1 LSKLSSKI
9 IMMEI
14 MKSIEKIREQKASLE
29 EIRSIVSE
37 EWSLLDQEIEKQ
49 LSSDIELINNISE
62 YIVNSGGKRIRPLI
76 VLLSARACGASD
88 LERIV
93 KAAAMIE
100 FIHTATLLHDDVV
113 DNSDSRRGIKTAH
126 QSFGNESTILVGDF
140 LYSRAFQIMVQINH
154 MGIMEVMSDATN
166 TIAEGEV
173 LQLINSGNP
182 KINKEQYLEVI
193 YRKTGKLFEAAMV
206 VGGLL
211 SNQSQTVLTTLQL
224 FGKELGM
231 AYQIVDD
238 VLDYSSSFE
247 IMGKDVGDDLA
258 EGKVTLPM
266 IYTLERAM
274 PDMQEM
280 IGQAILNKD
289 SKNADKIIGSIQSTG
304 SIASSVNDAKEKT
317 EFALHSIQ
325 SLDNSKYK
333 TALTNLAEIILH
345 RSY

>member
-1 LSKLSSKI
+1 
-9 IMMEI
+9 

-29 EIRSIVSE
+29 EIRSLVSE

-49 LSSDIELINNISE
+49 LSSDIELINNISQ

-88 LERIV
+88 LDRIV

-211 SNQSQTVLTTLQL
+211 SNQSQKVLNTLQL

-258 EGKVTLPM
+258 EGTVTLPM

>member
-1 LSKLSSKI
+1 
-9 IMMEI
+9 

-49 LSSDIELINNISE
+49 LSSDIELINNISQ

-88 LERIV
+88 LDRIV

-193 YRKTGKLFEAAMV
+193 HRKTGKLFEAAMV

-211 SNQSQTVLTTLQL
+211 SNQSQTVLNTLQL

-274 PDMQEM
+274 PDIQEM

>member
-1 LSKLSSKI
+1 
-9 IMMEI
+9 

-49 LSSDIELINNISE
+49 LSSDIELINNISQ

-193 YRKTGKLFEAAMV
+193 HRKTGKLFEAAMV

-211 SNQSQTVLTTLQL
+211 SNQSQTVLNTLQL

-266 IYTLERAM
+266 IYTLEREM

>member
-1 LSKLSSKI
+1 
-9 IMMEI
+9 
-14 MKSIEKIREQKASLE
+14 MKSIEKIREEKASLE

-49 LSSDIELINNISE
+49 LSSDIELINNISQ

-76 VLLSARACGASD
+76 VLLSARACGALD

-211 SNQSQTVLTTLQL
+211 SNQSQTVLNTMQL

-280 IGQAILNKD
+280 IAQAILNKD

>member
-1 LSKLSSKI
+1 
-9 IMMEI
+9 MRMTDI
-14 MKSIEKIREQKASLE
+14 MKSVEKIIGQKASLH
-29 EIRSIVSE
+29 EIRDLVSD
-37 EWSLLDQEIEKQ
+37 EWTMLDQEIEKQ
-49 LSSDIELINNISE
+49 LSSDIELINSISQ
-62 YIVNSGGKRIRPLI
+62 YIVESGGKRIRPLI
-76 VLLSARACGASD
+76 VLLSAKACGASD
-88 LERIV
+88 TDRVV

-140 LYSRAFQIMVQINH
+140 LYSRAFQIMVQINN
-154 MGIMEVMSDATN
+154 MDIMEVMSDATN

-182 KINKEQYLEVI
+182 NTNKEQYLEVI

-211 SNQSQTVLTTLQL
+211 SNQSQTVINTLQIC
-224 FGKELGM
+224 GKELGM

-247 IMGKDVGDDLA
+247 VMGKDVGDDLA

-266 IYTLERAM
+266 IYALERAT
-274 PDMQEM
+274 PDMQD
-280 IGQAILNKD
+280 IISQAILKKD
-289 SKNADKIIGSIQSTG
+289 SKDAEKIIACIQSTG
-304 SIASSVNDAKEKT
+304 SIASSINDARDKT
-317 EFALHSIQ
+317 EFALHSMQ
-325 SLDNSKYK
+325 SLDNGKYK
-333 TALTNLAEIILH
+333 KALISLAEIILH
-345 RSY
+345 RTY

>member
-1 LSKLSSKI
+1 
-9 IMMEI
+9 

-29 EIRSIVSE
+29 EIRSIVSK

-49 LSSDIELINNISE
+49 LSSDIELINNISQ

-88 LERIV
+88 LDRIV

-211 SNQSQTVLTTLQL
+211 SNQSQTVLNTLQL

-289 SKNADKIIGSIQSTG
+289 SKNADKIIRSIQSTG

>member
-1 LSKLSSKI
+1 
-9 IMMEI
+9 

-29 EIRSIVSE
+29 KIRSLVSE

-49 LSSDIELINNISE
+49 LSSDIELINNISQ

-88 LERIV
+88 LDRIV

-193 YRKTGKLFEAAMV
+193 YRKTGKLFEVAMV

-211 SNQSQTVLTTLQL
+211 SNQSQTVLNTLQL

-333 TALTNLAEIILH
+333 TALKNLAEIILH

>member
-1 LSKLSSKI
+1 
-9 IMMEI
+9 

-49 LSSDIELINNISE
+49 LSSDIELINNISQ

-182 KINKEQYLEVI
+182 KINKAQYLEVI

-211 SNQSQTVLTTLQL
+211 SNQSQTVLNTLQL

-238 VLDYSSSFE
+238 VLDYSYSFE

-289 SKNADKIIGSIQSTG
+289 SKNANEIIGSIQSTG

>member
-1 LSKLSSKI
+1 
-9 IMMEI
+9 

-29 EIRSIVSE
+29 EIRSLVSE

-49 LSSDIELINNISE
+49 LSSDIELINNISQ

-211 SNQSQTVLTTLQL
+211 SNQSQTVLNTLQL

-289 SKNADKIIGSIQSTG
+289 SKNADKIIGSSQSTG

>member
-1 LSKLSSKI
+1 
-9 IMMEI
+9 

-29 EIRSIVSE
+29 EIRSLVSE

-49 LSSDIELINNISE
+49 LSSDIELINNISQ

-88 LERIV
+88 LDRIV

-211 SNQSQTVLTTLQL
+211 SNQSQTVLNTLQL

-280 IGQAILNKD
+280 ISQAILNKD

-333 TALTNLAEIILH
+333 TALTTLAEIILH

>member
-1 LSKLSSKI
+1 
-9 IMMEI
+9 

-49 LSSDIELINNISE
+49 LSSDIELINNISQ

-88 LERIV
+88 LDRIV

-224 FGKELGM
+224 FGKNWVWHIKL
-231 AYQIVDD
+231 
-238 VLDYSSSFE
+238 
-247 IMGKDVGDDLA
+247 
-258 EGKVTLPM
+258 
-266 IYTLERAM
+266 
-274 PDMQEM
+274 
-280 IGQAILNKD
+280 
-289 SKNADKIIGSIQSTG
+289 
-304 SIASSVNDAKEKT
+304 
-317 EFALHSIQ
+317 
-325 SLDNSKYK
+325 
-333 TALTNLAEIILH
+333 
-345 RSY
+345 

>member
-1 LSKLSSKI
+1 
-9 IMMEI
+9 

-49 LSSDIELINNISE
+49 LSSDIELINNISQ

-211 SNQSQTVLTTLQL
+211 SNQSQTVLNTLQL

-333 TALTNLAEIILH
+333 TALKNLAEIILH

>member
-1 LSKLSSKI
+1 
-9 IMMEI
+9 

-49 LSSDIELINNISE
+49 LSSDIELINNISQ

-76 VLLSARACGASD
+76 VLLSAKACGASD
-88 LERIV
+88 LDRIV

-211 SNQSQTVLTTLQL
+211 SNQSQKVLNTLQL

>member
-1 LSKLSSKI
+1 M

-29 EIRSIVSE
+29 EIRSLVSE

-49 LSSDIELINNISE
+49 LSSDIELINNISQ

-211 SNQSQTVLTTLQL
+211 SNQSQTVLNTLQL

>member
-1 LSKLSSKI
+1 
-9 IMMEI
+9 MMEI

-49 LSSDIELINNISE
+49 LSSDIELINNISQ

-289 SKNADKIIGSIQSTG
+289 SKNADKIIRSIQSTG

>member
-1 LSKLSSKI
+1 
-9 IMMEI
+9 

-49 LSSDIELINNISE
+49 LSSDIELINNISQ

-88 LERIV
+88 LDRIV

-211 SNQSQTVLTTLQL
+211 SNQSQTVLNTLQL

-280 IGQAILNKD
+280 IAQAILNKD
-289 SKNADKIIGSIQSTG
+289 SKNADEIIGSIQSTG

-325 SLDNSKYK
+325 ALDNSKYK

>member
-1 LSKLSSKI
+1 
-9 IMMEI
+9 

-49 LSSDIELINNISE
+49 LSSDIQLINNISQ

-211 SNQSQTVLTTLQL
+211 SNQSQTVLNTLQL

>member
-1 LSKLSSKI
+1 
-9 IMMEI
+9 M
-14 MKSIEKIREQKASLE
+14 QA
-29 EIRSIVSE
+29 
-37 EWSLLDQEIEKQ
+37 
-49 LSSDIELINNISE
+49 
-62 YIVNSGGKRIRPLI
+62 LI

-211 SNQSQTVLTTLQL
+211 SNQSQTVLNTLQL

>member
-1 LSKLSSKI
+1 
-9 IMMEI
+9 
-14 MKSIEKIREQKASLE
+14 MKSIEKIKEQKASLE

-49 LSSDIELINNISE
+49 LSSDIELINNISQ

-88 LERIV
+88 LDRIV

-211 SNQSQTVLTTLQL
+211 SNQSQTVLNTLQL

-333 TALTNLAEIILH
+333 TALKNLAEIILH

>member
-1 LSKLSSKI
+1 
-9 IMMEI
+9 
-14 MKSIEKIREQKASLE
+14 MKSIEKIREQKVSLE

-49 LSSDIELINNISE
+49 LSSDIQLINNISQ

-76 VLLSARACGASD
+76 VLLSAKACGASD
-88 LERIV
+88 LDRIV

-166 TIAEGEV
+166 IIAEGEV

-182 KINKEQYLEVI
+182 KITKEQYLEVI

-211 SNQSQTVLTTLQL
+211 SNQSQKVLNTLQL

-280 IGQAILNKD
+280 IGQAILKKD
-289 SKNADKIIGSIQSTG
+289 SQNADKIIGCIQSTG
-304 SIASSVNDAKEKT
+304 SIASSVNTAKEKT

>member
-1 LSKLSSKI
+1 
-9 IMMEI
+9 
-14 MKSIEKIREQKASLE
+14 MKSIEKIREQKACLE

-49 LSSDIELINNISE
+49 LSSDIELINNISQ

-88 LERIV
+88 LDRIV

-193 YRKTGKLFEAAMV
+193 HRKTGKLFEAAMV

-211 SNQSQTVLTTLQL
+211 SNQSQTVLNTLQL

>member
-1 LSKLSSKI
+1 
-9 IMMEI
+9 

-49 LSSDIELINNISE
+49 LSSDIELINNISQ

-88 LERIV
+88 LDRIV

-100 FIHTATLLHDDVV
+100 FIHTATLLHDDVG

-193 YRKTGKLFEAAMV
+193 HRKTGKLFEAAMV

-211 SNQSQTVLTTLQL
+211 SNQSQTVLNTLQL

>member
-1 LSKLSSKI
+1 
-9 IMMEI
+9 
-14 MKSIEKIREQKASLE
+14 
-29 EIRSIVSE
+29 
-37 EWSLLDQEIEKQ
+37 
-49 LSSDIELINNISE
+49 
-62 YIVNSGGKRIRPLI
+62 
-76 VLLSARACGASD
+76 
-88 LERIV
+88 
-93 KAAAMIE
+93 
-100 FIHTATLLHDDVV
+100 
-113 DNSDSRRGIKTAH
+113 
-126 QSFGNESTILVGDF
+126 
-140 LYSRAFQIMVQINH
+140 
-154 MGIMEVMSDATN
+154 
-166 TIAEGEV
+166 
-173 LQLINSGNP
+173 
-182 KINKEQYLEVI
+182 
-193 YRKTGKLFEAAMV
+193 MV

-280 IGQAILNKD
+280 IGQAILKKD
-289 SKNADKIIGSIQSTG
+289 SQNADKIIGCIQSTG
-304 SIASSVNDAKEKT
+304 SIASSVNTAKEKT

-333 TALTNLAEIILH
+333 TALKNLAEIILH

>member
-1 LSKLSSKI
+1 
-9 IMMEI
+9 

-29 EIRSIVSE
+29 EIRSLVSE

-49 LSSDIELINNISE
+49 LSSDIELINNISQ

-88 LERIV
+88 LDRIV

-211 SNQSQTVLTTLQL
+211 SNQSQTVLNTLQL

-333 TALTNLAEIILH
+333 TALKNLAEIILH

>member
-1 LSKLSSKI
+1 
-9 IMMEI
+9 

-29 EIRSIVSE
+29 EIRSLVSE
-37 EWSLLDQEIEKQ
+37 EWSLLDEEIEKQ
-49 LSSDIELINNISE
+49 LSSDIELINNISQ

-88 LERIV
+88 LDRIV

-211 SNQSQTVLTTLQL
+211 SNQSQTVLNTLQL

>member
-1 LSKLSSKI
+1 
-9 IMMEI
+9 

-29 EIRSIVSE
+29 EIRSLVSE

-49 LSSDIELINNISE
+49 LSSDIELINNISQ

-88 LERIV
+88 LDRIV

-211 SNQSQTVLTTLQL
+211 SNQSQTVLNTLQL

>member
-1 LSKLSSKI
+1 
-9 IMMEI
+9 
-14 MKSIEKIREQKASLE
+14 MKSIEKISAQKASLE
-29 EIRSIVSE
+29 KIRELVSE

-49 LSSDIELINNISE
+49 LSSEIELVNNISK

-88 LERIV
+88 LDRIV

-166 TIAEGEV
+166 IIAEGEV

-211 SNQSQTVLTTLQL
+211 SNQSQTVLNTLQV

-289 SKNADKIIGSIQSTG
+289 SKNADKIIRSIQSTG

-333 TALTNLAEIILH
+333 TALTTLAEIILH

>member
-1 LSKLSSKI
+1 
-9 IMMEI
+9 
-14 MKSIEKIREQKASLE
+14 MKSIEKIRDQKASLE

-49 LSSDIELINNISE
+49 LSSDIELINNISQ

-88 LERIV
+88 LDRIV

-211 SNQSQTVLTTLQL
+211 SNQSQTVLNTLQL

-289 SKNADKIIGSIQSTG
+289 SKNANEIIGSIQSTG

>member
-1 LSKLSSKI
+1 
-9 IMMEI
+9 

-49 LSSDIELINNISE
+49 LSSDIELINNISQ

-211 SNQSQTVLTTLQL
+211 SNQSQTVVTTLQL

>member
-1 LSKLSSKI
+1 
-9 IMMEI
+9 
-14 MKSIEKIREQKASLE
+14 MKSIEKIREQKACLE

-49 LSSDIELINNISE
+49 LSSDIELINNISQ

-88 LERIV
+88 LDRIV

>member
-1 LSKLSSKI
+1 
-9 IMMEI
+9 

-29 EIRSIVSE
+29 EIRSLVSE

-49 LSSDIELINNISE
+49 LSSDIELINNISQ

-88 LERIV
+88 LDRIV

-182 KINKEQYLEVI
+182 KINKEQYLEGI
-193 YRKTGKLFEAAMV
+193 YRKTGKRFEAAMV

-211 SNQSQTVLTTLQL
+211 SNQSQTVLNTLQL

>member
-1 LSKLSSKI
+1 
-9 IMMEI
+9 MMEI

-49 LSSDIELINNISE
+49 LSSDIELINNISQ

-333 TALTNLAEIILH
+333 TALKNLAEIILH

>member
-1 LSKLSSKI
+1 
-9 IMMEI
+9 

-49 LSSDIELINNISE
+49 LSSDIELINNISQ

-88 LERIV
+88 LDRIV

-211 SNQSQTVLTTLQL
+211 SNQSQTVLNTLQL
-224 FGKELGM
+224 FRKELGM

>member
-1 LSKLSSKI
+1 
-9 IMMEI
+9 

-49 LSSDIELINNISE
+49 LSSDIELINNISQ

-280 IGQAILNKD
+280 IGQAILKKD
-289 SKNADKIIGSIQSTG
+289 SQNADKIIGCIQSTG
-304 SIASSVNDAKEKT
+304 SIASSVNTAKEKT

>member
-1 LSKLSSKI
+1 
-9 IMMEI
+9 
-14 MKSIEKIREQKASLE
+14 MKSIEKIREQKASFE
-29 EIRSIVSE
+29 ERRSLVSE

-49 LSSDIELINNISE
+49 LSSDIELINNISQ

-88 LERIV
+88 LDRIV

-211 SNQSQTVLTTLQL
+211 SNQSQTVLNTLQL

>member
-1 LSKLSSKI
+1 M

-29 EIRSIVSE
+29 EIRSLVSE

-49 LSSDIELINNISE
+49 LSSDIELINNISQ

-88 LERIV
+88 LDRIV

-211 SNQSQTVLTTLQL
+211 SNQSQTVLNTLQL

>member
-1 LSKLSSKI
+1 
-9 IMMEI
+9 
-14 MKSIEKIREQKASLE
+14 MKSIEKIRVQKASLE
-29 EIRSIVSE
+29 EMRSLVSE

-49 LSSDIELINNISE
+49 LSSDIELINNISQ

-211 SNQSQTVLTTLQL
+211 SNQSQTVLNTLQL

>member
-1 LSKLSSKI
+1 
-9 IMMEI
+9 

-49 LSSDIELINNISE
+49 LSSDIELINNISQ

-211 SNQSQTVLTTLQL
+211 SNQSQKVLNTLQL

>member
-1 LSKLSSKI
+1 
-9 IMMEI
+9 MEI

-49 LSSDIELINNISE
+49 LSSDIELINNISQ

-88 LERIV
+88 LDRIV

-173 LQLINSGNP
+173 LQLINSGKP

-211 SNQSQTVLTTLQL
+211 SNQSQTVLNTLQL

-274 PDMQEM
+274 PDIQEM

-304 SIASSVNDAKEKT
+304 SIASSINDAKEKT